1 MEIIRDLRT
10 LKAIAKKYN
19 MEIDTDFKYIKS
31 YDYKLSNIEYKNNIY
46 KIKYFDGCF
55 FPFIVK

>member
-1 MEIIRDLRT
+1 MIRDLRT

-19 MEIDTDFKYIKS
+19 MKIDKDFKYITS
-31 YDYKLSNIEYKNNIY
+31 YDYKLNNIEYKNNIY

-55 FPFIVK
+55 YPYIVK